1 MNKAKLI
8 SVSKD
13 TICYLTCLSPLA
25 FSMAVCFDQGEIIA
39 TMFACLAILFAPI
52 KRKKIMP
59 VYLSFML
66 LWYASVAFDM
76 GVTFWACI
84 LCGILLIISS
94 FFFEKLIKLFS
105 APTVSGVMLATAL
118 SSTVLFTTHYFGIG
132 AKGNTVMEMIDSYI
146 SLGFHPNW
154 RGVLYGTIVMVIM
167 ITFPRKFKKLTK
179 TVSPAFI
186 AIVSTLIINL
196 FLNPSDMVTAINEI
210 HDGTKWQ
217 AYLSFLPAKAAFS
230 FSLSFENILAVI
242 SIAAALF
249 ITYFHSIAGIKDTSK
264 KDILVSGI
272 ANAVSGGVFRL
283 PFPYGINK
291 NKGSFLPRILA
302 ASIMFLMF
310 YFGEKTMLRIPVHS
324 CAVVIIVGAWQSV
337 KWDNLKKVFTG
348 VTPVLCFVVCV
359 LACLITDLVYG
370 IIISFLISVLYSCF
384 LSKLKVFEKS

>member
-1 MNKAKLI
+1 MNKSKLI
-8 SVSKD
+8 SFSKD
-13 TICYLTCLSPLA
+13 TIYYLTCLSPLA
-25 FSMAVCFDQGEIIA
+25 FSMAVCFGLGEIIA
-39 TMFACLAILFAPI
+39 TMFACVAILFVPT
-52 KRKKIMP
+52 KREKIMP

-132 AKGNTVMEMIDSYI
+132 AKGNIVMEMIDSYI

-154 RGVLYGTIVMVIM
+154 RGMLYGTIVMVIM

-179 TVSPAFI
+179 TVSAAFI
-186 AIVSTLIINL
+186 AIVSTLILNI

-210 HDGTKWQ
+210 NDGTKWQ
-217 AYLSFLPAKAAFS
+217 AYLSFLPVKAAFS

-242 SIAAALF
+242 SIAVALF
-249 ITYFHSIAGIKDTSK
+249 ITYFYSITSIEGTNK
-264 KDILVSGI
+264 NDIIVSGI
-272 ANAVSGGVFRL
+272 ANAVSGGIFRI
-283 PFPYGINK
+283 PFPYGISK
-291 NKGSFLPRILA
+291 EKSSILPRIIA
-302 ASIMFLMF
+302 AGIFFLMLF
-310 YFGEKTMLRIPVHS
+310 FGEEIMLRIPVHS

-337 KWDNLKKVFTG
+337 NWGEIKKAFSGILSVA
-348 VTPVLCFVVCV
+348 CFIIAVVS
-359 LACLITDLVYG
+359 CLTLDLVYG
-370 IIISFLISVLYSCF
+370 ILISAVTSMLFCLINSR
-384 LSKLKVFEKS
+384 KSVKGF